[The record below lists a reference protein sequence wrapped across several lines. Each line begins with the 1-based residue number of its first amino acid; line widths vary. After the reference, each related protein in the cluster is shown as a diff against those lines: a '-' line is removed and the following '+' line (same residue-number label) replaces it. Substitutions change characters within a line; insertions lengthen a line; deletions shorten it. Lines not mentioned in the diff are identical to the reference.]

1 MKTNTTKL
9 KNTARE
15 SALAELR
22 ELLRPGEAVFTI
34 QTSVSKSGTKR
45 GFRLYAM
52 QCMDGKVGVRN
63 ITGLVSD
70 VTGFGF
76 DQVRGSLAVRGCGMD
91 ASLSVVYNLS
101 YVLHPDGFGVN
112 GQTLDGHKVRPA
124 TKEDAESAVN
134 DGVVFFGRNG
144 DPSGWDSAGGY
155 ALERVSLA

>member
-1 MKTNTTKL
+1 MKLNTTKL

-34 QTSVSKSGTKR
+34 QTSTSKSGTKR

-52 QCMDGKVGVRN
+52 KCIDGNVGVRN

-70 VTGFGF
+70 VTGFRF
-76 DQVRGSLAVRGCGMD
+76 DQVHGSLVIWGCGMD
-91 ASLSVVYNLS
+91 MSFSVVYDLS
-101 YVLHPDGFGVN
+101 YILYPDGFGIN
-112 GQTLDGHKVRPA
+112 GRTINGHKVRPA
-124 TKEDAESAVN
+124 TKETADAAVK
-134 DGVVFFGRNG
+134 DGAVFFGRNG